1 MKLSTKTRYGTRAII
16 EIAKNFNVKPTKRK
30 DIVAT
35 QGIPDSYL
43 ENILISLK
51 NSGIINTIRGA
62 KGGFIMRREP
72 EDVTLL
78 DIFNALEG
86 SQAPVPCIIND
97 DCAQTNECITR
108 PIWIEL
114 HQAQQAVLSKHT
126 IQSLVDKEQTVQH
139 NDYSI

>member
-16 EIAKNFNVKPTKRK
+16 EIAKNHNIKPTKRK
-30 DIVAT
+30 DIVAS

-51 NSGIINTIRGA
+51 NSGIIDTIRGA

-72 EDVTLL
+72 KDVCLL

-86 SQAPVPCIIND
+86 SLAPVECTTNE
-97 DCAQTNECITR
+97 DCVYTNECITR
-108 PIWIEL
+108 PIWKEL
-114 HQAQQAVLSKHT
+114 LEAQQTVLSKYT
-126 IQSLVDKEQTVQH
+126 IQALVDKDKQVHH

>member
-16 EIAKNFNVKPTKRK
+16 EIAKNHTIKPTKRK

-51 NSGIINTIRGA
+51 NSGIIDTIRGA

-72 EDVTLL
+72 KDVSLL

-86 SQAPVPCIIND
+86 SLAPV
-97 DCAQTNECITR
+97 DCTLHEDCTYTNECITR
-108 PIWIEL
+108 PIWKEL
-114 HQAQQAVLSKHT
+114 LEAQQAVLSKHT
-126 IQSLVDKEQTVQH
+126 IQALVDKDKQVQH